1 MLPEIYELF
10 IQTLIA
16 FTIGWYAATF
26 LRWVAPF
33 AANKLVARAKRTPY
47 HDLDGYMKRWWLVP
61 YNVVIERTLPLDMAT
76 HVHRNT
82 LPHDAVVHPE
92 SMTYTTTDGTG
103 LVSWR
108 KRPITRLIQTC
119 NIAARIHEILRS
131 DLGREPHDHPWW
143 YLTIVFLGGYW
154 EERYDAAGNL
164 ISTKWHGPGSVIFR
178 RANSWHKLILPEGQT
193 ATTLFITGRKS
204 QTWGFNVKGTK
215 VPYHEYL
222 DQPKKKEL
230 S

>member
-1 MLPEIYELF
+1 MSQLYENFILF
-10 IQTLIA
+10 LIWL
-16 FTIGWYAATF
+16 TVGWYAATF

-33 AANKLVARAKRTPY
+33 AVNKLIARAKRTPY
-47 HDLDGYMKRWWLVP
+47 YDLPGYMNRYWLVP
-61 YNVVIERTLPLDMAT
+61 YNVAIMRMVFIDYNEKYEVTKDPT
-76 HVHRNT
+76 QVHDT
-82 LPHDAVVHPE
+82 E
-92 SMTYTTTDGTG
+92 YFTYTDGTG

-108 KRPITRLIQTC
+108 RPFTRLIQMC
-119 NIAARIHEILRS
+119 GIAMRIHEILRS

-143 YLTIVFLGGYW
+143 YLTIVLKVGYH

-164 ISTKWHGPGSVIFR
+164 VSTKWHGPGSVLFR
-178 RANSWHKLILPEGQT
+178 RANSWHKLIVPDGQT

-204 QTWGFNVKGTK
+204 QTWGFNVDGGK

-222 DQPKKKEL
+222 NKPEKKEL